1 MGSPRDS
8 ASRIPAFG
16 FTCLLLA
23 LGCGACA
30 SASSDPGSQ
39 SGSLKVVTFTPAPG
53 QPVPSSLLSTSAL
66 RLDVT
71 VRAGYACFTMD
82 GTPVAWPAGFS
93 AAATGSGKPE
103 VRSASGN
110 VLRIGGAY
118 QLNVMTIQ
126 SAGDTCSAKGQ
137 NVTAVLDVHA
147 TG

>member
-8 ASRIPAFG
+8 APRIPAFG
-16 FTCLLLA
+16 VTCLLA

-30 SASSDPGSQ
+30 SASSGPGQ

-53 QPVPSSLLSTSAL
+53 QPIPSDLVATSAL

-93 AAATGSGKPE
+93 AVTTGSGKPE
-103 VRSASGN
+103 VRSASGS
-110 VLRIGGAY
+110 VLRTGGAY
-118 QLNVMTIQ
+118 RLEEMGIE
-126 SAGDTCSAKGQ
+126 SAGDACSAKGQ
-137 NVTAVLDVHA
+137 AETAVLDIPA